1 MHGVQGKMTD
11 LNIES
16 VNERI
21 NDFISGMP
29 FPLVA
34 CRLMLLI
41 VHLLDELQDQG
52 RDAEVVLADFI
63 RGYEESRGDPW
74 DEND

>member
-1 MHGVQGKMTD
+1 MSD

-16 VNERI
+16 VNDRI

-29 FPLVA
+29 FPLVV

-41 VHLLDELQDQG
+41 VHLLEELQDQG
-52 RDAEVVLADFI
+52 REAEVILRDFI
-63 RGYEESRGDPW
+63 QGHEDSRGDPE
-74 DEND
+74 DD